1 MIVANLARMR
11 GYFELDCRKLGADK
25 GELWQRHPI
34 GGRPGCC
41 VVFKGLPE
49 YGGVLVSAA
58 RE

>member
-1 MIVANLARMR
+1 MR

-34 GGRPGCC
+34 GGRSGWC